1 MCKNNRRKK
10 KIYIYLYGVE
20 FNNCDYVLKE
30 HLVKCQQYDIKADL
44 SDLT

>member
-1 MCKNNRRKK
+1 MCKNNRRKQ

-30 HLVKCQQYDIKADL
+30 HQPIKP
-44 SDLT
+44 LTNHPIKP